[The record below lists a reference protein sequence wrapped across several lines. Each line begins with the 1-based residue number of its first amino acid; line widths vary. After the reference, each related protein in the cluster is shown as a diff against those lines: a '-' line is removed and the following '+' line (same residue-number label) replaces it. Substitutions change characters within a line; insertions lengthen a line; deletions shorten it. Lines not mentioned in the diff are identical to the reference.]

1 MYKGGKMMI
10 SIRNVS
16 KSYVT
21 KDKTIEAVKNV
32 SLEIKDSEI
41 FGIVGYSGA
50 GKSSL
55 IRLVNGLE
63 KADSGQI
70 IIDGDDITKLN
81 EKELRKKRHKI
92 GMIFQHFNLLW
103 SRTVLENIAF
113 PLEIVN
119 IKKEERLKLAKQM
132 AIKVGLEDKLNVYP
146 SNLSGGQKQ
155 RVAIARALVLK
166 PDILLCD
173 EATSALDPK
182 TTEDILDLLKQINKE
197 MNLTILMIT
206 HQMETVQKICHRLAV
221 MKNGEVVEIDTVE
234 NIFTNPTHKV
244 TKELIQTVDTGV
256 DVVKLARELK
266 EKYPDGHLLR
276 VTFEN
281 ETSEKPILYE
291 VVTKLNIPINIV
303 SANIK
308 NTQAGA
314 LGVMYIHIGERSD
327 IGPLVEELQ
336 RQKVKVEV
344 V

>member
-1 MYKGGKMMI
+1 MI
-10 SIRNVS
+10 EIKNVS
-16 KSYVT
+16 KTYYINHKKV
-21 KDKTIEAVKNV
+21 EAVKDV
-32 SLEIKDSEI
+32 SLKIKNQEI

-50 GKSSL
+50 GKSTL

-63 KADSGQI
+63 KVDSGSI
-70 IIDGDDITKLN
+70 VIDGDDITKFN
-81 EKELRKKRHKI
+81 EKMLRKKRQKI
-92 GMIFQHFNLLW
+92 AMIFQHFNLLW

-113 PLEIVN
+113 PLEIA
-119 IKKEERLKLAKQM
+119 KTDKTERLKLAKEM
-132 AIKVGLEDKLNVYP
+132 AIKVGLEDKLNAYP

-182 TTEDILDLLKQINKE
+182 TTEDILELLKQINCDFKI
-197 MNLTILMIT
+197 TILMIT

-221 MKNGEVVEIDTVE
+221 MKDGRVVETDTVE
-234 NIFTNPTHKV
+234 NIFTNPNHPV

-256 DVVKLARELK
+256 DVVKLAKELK
-266 EKYPDGHLLR
+266 ERYPEGHLLR

-281 ETSEKPILYE
+281 ENSEKPILFE
-291 VVTKLNIPINIV
+291 VAKKLDIPINIV

-308 NTQAGA
+308 NTQAGV
-314 LGVMYIHIGERSD
+314 LGVMYIHLEARQNVA
-327 IGPLVEELQ
+327 PLVAELKQ
-336 RQKVKVEV
+336 YEIVVEV